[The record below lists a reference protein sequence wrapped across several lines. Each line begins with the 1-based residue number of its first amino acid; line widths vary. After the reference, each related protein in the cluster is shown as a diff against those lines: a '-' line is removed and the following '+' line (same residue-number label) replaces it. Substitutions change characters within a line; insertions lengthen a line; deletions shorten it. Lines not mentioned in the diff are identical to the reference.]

1 MKIALLTPPGK
12 FPTLL
17 HDPGVLWS
25 TASRHPGAEVKR
37 LNANFEWWRGFCG
50 GSPAGRAL
58 EAFRGADLFSSRERY
73 FAAVGD
79 LTGFLDGFNKGQDEL
94 SVDLFGGPRACG
106 LNYEDSG
113 ALAAYAARD
122 TALSRGVAAALD
134 RLDLEADVFLFSITF
149 PQDLLTAMVA
159 ARLIRQRRGADPY
172 LCLADHGYENFSL
185 HVHAPALEESGHLAS
200 FFDGVILSKQERRTV
215 LAHLLERLSAGVRL
229 EGFLHAE
236 GLGLPKDAGFAAYP
250 YVPSP
255 PQETFAPKPVLWTRV
270 SERRCYWS
278 RCSFCVQNAKYDNPQ
293 PPSLG
298 EVEGSLDKL
307 SALAAAGYEYLVFSD
322 EALSPSVLKSLS
334 EGILRRGLRLKWSC
348 RCRIET
354 SFTPAILALMRAA
367 GCYEVL
373 FGLESASTRMLKLME
388 KHDRGLDLDSVR
400 RLWRQCD
407 EAGIGVHV
415 TMIAGFPGDTAADS
429 ALTADFVSDALR
441 GLRHATFK
449 LNYFSLF
456 PDTPVFNAPERF
468 GVLLA
473 DGDGDMPMSYPYAL
487 TPELRGPMLEVEAL
501 YPELVAR
508 LYERLGWTGFLR
520 RHGGG
525 EAVDA
530 SLHLYFHTGHG
541 TFFKTDGREVFGD
554 PLAGAA
560 EAA

>member
-1 MKIALLTPPGK
+1 MKISLLTPPGK

-25 TASRHPGAEVKR
+25 TASRHPGAELKR
-37 LNANFEWWRGFCG
+37 LNANFEWWRLFCG
-50 GSPAGRAL
+50 PGPAGRAL
-58 EAFRGADLFSSRERY
+58 EAFRGPELFASRERY
-73 FAAVGD
+73 FAAVGE
-79 LTGFLDGFNKGQDEL
+79 LTRFLAAFNREQEAF
-94 SVDLFGGPRACG
+94 SVDLFRGPNARG
-106 LNYEDSG
+106 LNYDDSG
-113 ALAAYAARD
+113 ALAGYARRD
-122 TALSRGVAAALD
+122 TPLSRGVAAALD
-134 RLDLEADVFLFSITF
+134 RLDLGADVFLFSVTF

-159 ARLIRQRRGADPY
+159 ARLIRERRGADPY

-185 HVHAPALEESGHLAS
+185 HAHAPALEESGHLAG

-215 LAHLLERLSAGVRL
+215 LTRVLERLSAGVRL

-255 PQETFAPKPVLWTRV
+255 PLETFAPKPVLWTRV

-293 PPSLG
+293 PPSLS

-307 SALAAAGYEYLVFSD
+307 VALAAAGYEYLVFSD

-348 RCRIET
+348 RCRIES
-354 SFTPAILALMRAA
+354 SFTPEILARMREA
-367 GCYEVL
+367 GCYEIL
-373 FGLESASTRMLKLME
+373 FGLESASARMLKLME
-388 KHDRGLDLDSVR
+388 KHDKGLDLGFVR
-400 RLWRQCD
+400 SLWRQCD
-407 EAGIGVHV
+407 AAGIGMHI

-429 ALTADFVSDALR
+429 ALTADFVSEALR

-456 PDTPVFNAPERF
+456 PDTPVFNAPERY

-473 DGDGDMPMSYPYAL
+473 DGGGDMPMSYPYAL
-487 TPELRGPMLEVEAL
+487 TPELTGPMREVEEL
-501 YPELVAR
+501 YPDLVAR
-508 LYERLGWTGFLR
+508 LYDRLGWTEFLR

-525 EAVDA
+525 DAVDA

-554 PLAGAA
+554 PLVGAGEGA
-560 EAA
+560 

>member
-1 MKIALLTPPGK
+1 MKVALLTVPGK

-25 TASRHPGAEVKR
+25 TASRHPGAEVTR
-37 LNANFEWWRGFCG
+37 LSANFEWWRLLCG
-50 GSPAGRAL
+50 ATPAGDAL
-58 EAFRGADLFSSRERY
+58 EAFRSPEVFSSRRRY
-73 FAAVGD
+73 FAAVAE
-79 LTGFLDGFNKGQDEL
+79 LTGFLAAYNAGQTEL
-94 SVDLFGGPRACG
+94 SVDLFRGPAVRG
-106 LNYEDSG
+106 LNYDDSG
-113 ALAAYAARD
+113 ALAEYARRD

-134 RLDLEADVFLFSITF
+134 RLDLSADVFLFSVTF

-159 ARLIRQRRGADPY
+159 ARLIRERRGADPY

-185 HVHAPALEESGHLAS
+185 HVHAPALEDSGHLAG
-200 FFDGVILSKQERRTV
+200 FFDGIVLSKQERRTV
-215 LAHLLERLSAGVRL
+215 LAHVLERLSAGVRL

-255 PQETFAPKPVLWTRV
+255 PLETFAPKPVLWTRV

-322 EALSPSVLKSLS
+322 EALSPSVLKALS
-334 EGILRRGLRLKWSC
+334 EGILRRGLKLKWSC

-354 SFTPAILALMRAA
+354 SFTPEILARMREA
-367 GCYEVL
+367 GCYEIL
-373 FGLESASTRMLKLME
+373 FGLESASARMLKLME
-388 KHDRGLDLDSVR
+388 KHDKGLDLDAVR
-400 RLWRQCD
+400 ALWRRCD
-407 EAGIGVHV
+407 AAGIGVHI
-415 TMIAGFPGDTAADS
+415 TMIAGFPGDTPEDS
-429 ALTADFVSDALR
+429 ALTADFVSEALR
-441 GLRHATFK
+441 GVRHATFK

-468 GVLLA
+468 GVLL
-473 DGDGDMPMSYPYAL
+473 GEGGGDMPMSYPYAL
-487 TPELRGPMLEVEAL
+487 TPELAAPMRAVEDL
-501 YPELVAR
+501 YPDLVER
-508 LYERLGWTGFLR
+508 LYGRLGWTEFLR

-525 EAVDA
+525 EAVDKA
-530 SLHLYFHTGHG
+530 LHLYFHTGHG
-541 TFFKTDGREVFGD
+541 TFFKTDAREVFGD
-554 PLAGAA
+554 PSAPASGAA
-560 EAA
+560 